1 MVAELPVLSVVP
13 EVDCL
18 VRKAAQGL
26 EGCSGS
32 WRGWVLMNHSRVLPD
47 SRPTR
52 APISEQG
59 LGAPPGCS
67 HSEQQSGKF
76 GDALTAEPRR
86 QIGRQIKGLRRDAEL
101 SLIESGSVGVEERQI
116 GVSICSGTCQPLV
129 GVTDAAP
136 VLKGAVMWLGRC
148 SVHSCW
154 DRPRHRDKENSMN
167 RMGRGCGN

>member
-59 LGAPPGCS
+59 WG
-67 HSEQQSGKF
+67 
-76 GDALTAEPRR
+76 RR
-86 QIGRQIKGLRRDAEL
+86 L
-101 SLIESGSVGVEERQI
+101 
-116 GVSICSGTCQPLV
+116 
-129 GVTDAAP
+129 DAAT
-136 VLKGAVMWLGRC
+136 VSSRVESLVML
-148 SVHSCW
+148 
-154 DRPRHRDKENSMN
+154 
-167 RMGRGCGN
+167 